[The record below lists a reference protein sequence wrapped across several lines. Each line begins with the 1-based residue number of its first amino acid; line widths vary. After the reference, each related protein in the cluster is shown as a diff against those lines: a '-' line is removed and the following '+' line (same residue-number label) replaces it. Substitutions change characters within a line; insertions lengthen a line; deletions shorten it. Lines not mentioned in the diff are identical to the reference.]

1 MLTVTDELKGV
12 GLVFTMLKKC
22 FGEDFDAKGNCS
34 QVAFTKNFRVCI
46 DLLKK
51 INLRF
56 LNRVRYLIYQVNSMN
71 DYKVIGKI
79 VQEFKWDRLTNYRNL
94 MKRLWAAAVAV
105 VVVEAF
111 HVVAMDQH
119 VVVVIAALDDRVS
132 VVDDLSFV
140 IWSFF
145 LFSL

>member
-79 VQEFKWDRLTNYRNL
+79 VQEFK
-94 MKRLWAAAVAV
+94 
-105 VVVEAF
+105 
-111 HVVAMDQH
+111 
-119 VVVVIAALDDRVS
+119 
-132 VVDDLSFV
+132 
-140 IWSFF
+140 
-145 LFSL
+145 